1 MLLDGLSV
9 FCLFGIPGGSDIG
22 TPMLEVAVV
31 VPYQTALYH
40 MPGML
45 FQMIHCQLFALL
57 TAHLHIFLSLE
68 NTNKPVMRDL
78 WSFFNVGN
86 ICVEE
91 VFPLT

>member
-40 MPGML
+40 MPGKL

-57 TAHLHIFLSLE
+57 TAHLHIFLLLE
-68 NTNKPVMRDL
+68 NTNKRVMHTFGPFAM
-78 WSFFNVGN
+78 SGIFV
-86 ICVEE
+86 
-91 VFPLT
+91 